1 MSKILTRMVDSF
13 REENN
18 FFILI
23 CAFFFPN
30 DEKMHLSWLV
40 GIESA
45 DEVVTCNVY
54 QLIINFNVAK
64 RHAPEMVK

>member
-13 REENN
+13 REEKNN
-18 FFILI
+18 FILI
-23 CAFFFPN
+23 CALFFLN

-54 QLIINFNVAK
+54 Q
-64 RHAPEMVK
+64 